1 MTQPGP
7 ANEPQPEN
15 VTGADAPPTV
25 DPAIAALY
33 RPPFQPGLVHLHVA
47 VHVDPDGLW
56 VEVPELPGLFATGET
71 IPQLGAAL
79 GEAVESYLLERTTI
93 VRTGEEPTEGG
104 SET

>member
-1 MTQPGP
+1 MTQPTP
-7 ANEPQPEN
+7 DEP
-15 VTGADAPPTV
+15 TGADVPPTV
-25 DPAIAALY
+25 DPAVAALY
-33 RPPFQPGLVHLHVA
+33 RPPFQPGIVQLHVQ

-79 GEAVESYLLERTTI
+79 GEAVESYLLERTVV
-93 VRTGEEPTEGG
+93 VRPGEEPTEGG